1 MHLILSEFTKKCA
14 RIASNIDQF
23 EKKEMT
29 KMKLL
34 GENILYEWYDWLIN
48 LPKFLEKSI
57 SDVKKRKKYETF

>member
-1 MHLILSEFTKKCA
+1 
-14 RIASNIDQF
+14 
-23 EKKEMT
+23 MT